1 MPKLAAAWIVA
12 LALAP
17 RPLAADAATTATAA
31 AVEPPR
37 PLVAKVEHFFAS
49 APDAERLFLFF
60 RDTLQLPQVW
70 GYKSWGEFASGG
82 VSLGNV
88 AFELVWWEVPPGETL
103 ATELAGIALE
113 PAGPTAAAVAELDRR
128 GIAHDEPQENA
139 SVTASGQKVGWVN
152 TGLLDLAPW
161 SVFFC
166 DYLAR
171 EDVAAGRNKASAE
184 LASREGG
191 PLGVVELE
199 ELVLGARDVET
210 ARRHWRALLDSPG
223 QEAGDVFSFGEG
235 PRLRLVPA
243 SRDSIQR
250 LVVRVRSLE
259 RARAFLADRQLLG
272 EASASAVTLAPQAI
286 GGLSITL
293 VEGSR
298 AAR

>member
-1 MPKLAAAWIVA
+1 M
-12 LALAP
+12 
-17 RPLAADAATTATAA
+17 
-31 AVEPPR
+31 
-37 PLVAKVEHFFAS
+37 
-49 APDAERLFLFF
+49 
-60 RDTLQLPQVW
+60 
-70 GYKSWGEFASGG
+70 
-82 VSLGNV
+82 
-88 AFELVWWEVPPGETL
+88 
-103 ATELAGIALE
+103 
-113 PAGPTAAAVAELDRR
+113 
-128 GIAHDEPQENA
+128 
-139 SVTASGQKVGWVN
+139 N

-199 ELVLGARDVET
+199 ELVLGARDVEN

-250 LVVRVRSLE
+250 QRDLDHRHLPFPQVEQGTQLH
-259 RARAFLADRQLLG
+259 RAVLL
-272 EASASAVTLAPQAI
+272 ASAGART
-286 GGLSITL
+286 
-293 VEGSR
+293 
-298 AAR
+298 AA